1 MRLREHFVR
10 WMAVAIACGAATGAW
25 ALDPHRSLTQYS
37 RKVWTQAEGL
47 PQDTIRA
54 FAQTADGYLWLGTEE
69 GLARFDG
76 YEFTIFDKR
85 DGGLPSNYVTALAA
99 TADGALWI
107 GTAAGL
113 TEYRDRRFRT
123 YTTRDGLPED
133 DAIMGLYA
141 GHDRTLWIVA
151 GGWLSHFENG
161 RFTNYAPGPLTAVR
175 AVVEDRQHQ
184 LWVGG
189 MSGVAR
195 FSAGGFALAISEAQ
209 LAAKDYRAAEATLQP
224 LTNRLMSPRLGWQL
238 QYLLCRIQL
247 ADGRTNAALQ
257 GTTNL
262 LAMAAPML
270 EPVLR
275 GRGTTP
281 AQAWRDTLARFPDT
295 AGRGDADGNRGGV
308 SSFPYPKQ
316 PRVADSNGSTG
327 REPGEHRDHGNRR
340 FDSTRRSTRCCLL
353 R

>member
-54 FAQTADGYLWLGTEE
+54 IAQTADGYLWLGTEE

-161 RFTNYAPGPLTAVR
+161 RFTNYAPGPLTAVLTAFEAGVGSLDEVAAR
-175 AVVEDRQHQ
+175 TGLSRDVVDGAVGHLVRMGRLEQHE
-184 LWVGG
+184 LTVGCPTAG
-189 MSGVAR
+189 CGTCASGASDG
-195 FSAGGFALAISEAQ
+195 SAGCGSPGPSPARRGAVPVSIGLPQRRGLA
-209 LAAKDYRAAEATLQP
+209 
-224 LTNRLMSPRLGWQL
+224 
-238 QYLLCRIQL
+238 
-247 ADGRTNAALQ
+247 
-257 GTTNL
+257 
-262 LAMAAPML
+262 
-270 EPVLR
+270 
-275 GRGTTP
+275 
-281 AQAWRDTLARFPDT
+281 
-295 AGRGDADGNRGGV
+295 
-308 SSFPYPKQ
+308 
-316 PRVADSNGSTG
+316 
-327 REPGEHRDHGNRR
+327 
-340 FDSTRRSTRCCLL
+340 
-353 R
+353 